1 MKFSLLTLA
10 LGVTGSL
17 ASSHIAHERLHVRD
31 GDSSS
36 AAASASGTGSSQS
49 SSTGTSTAS
58 ASDST
63 STGGGQQATYSKADV
78 AITVKGNAFFR
89 GKDRFYIRGM

>member
-36 AAASASGTGSSQS
+36 AAAASGTGSSQS

>member
-36 AAASASGTGSSQS
+36 SAAASGTGSSQS